1 MNALSPALA
10 VVSLLSLSCHEA
22 SVAPSFQKTA
32 VPEAQSVRAPDASR
46 QQPPKDFACARN
58 DLTVYTGVVQS
69 YKREVG
75 RTTLSIRTDWDT
87 TEQVTLRHAG
97 TDDPS
102 TFFRLQGKPFT
113 AADWPRIERS
123 KGVLR
128 PAVRASAW
136 VCTSGMVLVEWDVM
150 RE

>member
-22 SVAPSFQKTA
+22 GVAPSFEKTA
-32 VPEAQSVRAPDASR
+32 VPEAQSVRAPDVSR
-46 QQPPKDFACARN
+46 RRPPEGLACGPN
-58 DLTVYTGVVQS
+58 DLTVYTGVVRS
-69 YKREVG
+69 YQRELG

-87 TEQVTLRHAG
+87 TETVTIRHAG

-102 TFFRLQGKPFT
+102 AFFRLLGKPFT

-128 PAVRASAW
+128 PDVRAAAW
-136 VCTSGMVLVEWDVM
+136 VCTNGRVLVEWEVPP
-150 RE
+150 E

>member
-1 MNALSPALA
+1 MNALSPVLA

-22 SVAPSFQKTA
+22 GVAPSFEKTA
-32 VPEAQSVRAPDASR
+32 VPSAQSVSARQESR
-46 QQPPKDFACARN
+46 RRPPESFACPQN
-58 DLTVYTGVVQS
+58 DFTVYAGVVQT
-69 YKREVG
+69 YRREVG

-102 TFFRLQGKPFT
+102 AFFRMQGKPFT

-128 PAVRASAW
+128 PDVRAAVW
-136 VCTSGMVLVEWDVM
+136 VCTGGMVLVEWDVP